1 MNFFAISRLLGL
13 LIGFIGLTMLLPLF
27 WAIYY
32 QDGTW
37 LSLLL
42 SAIIAIVAGGVLFG
56 VGSLRQQEVFRKE
69 ALAIVGLG
77 WLLTAGFGALPFIL
91 TGTIPHFI
99 DAYFE
104 TMSGFTTTG
113 SSILTNIEAMPP
125 GVLFWRSFTHWL
137 GGMGIVLLF
146 IAILPFLG
154 AGGRHLFKSEVPGVI
169 KESLTPKIKETASL
183 LWKIYVLFTVA
194 ETVLLLLAGMNL
206 FDALCHTFGTLATGG
221 FSTKN
226 TSIAHFK
233 SFSIEVIIMCFM
245 FLAATNFSLHFHTLR
260 GNFKI
265 YLYDNEFRTYFFI
278 LSGSIILISLELWLK
293 NVYATPFL
301 SLRYAAFQVIS
312 IMTTTG
318 FVTADFNNWTS
329 GAKALLVILM
339 FIGGCAGSTG
349 GGIKVIRWLILFKI
363 ARSQL
368 ERIFSPRSVY
378 QIKIGNTTVPESL
391 QVTTLSFFFT
401 FIAIFILGTFFIA
414 MFDIDLIT
422 SASAV
427 AATLNNIGPG
437 LEKVGA
443 VENFSTLP
451 YPAKVLLSLFM
462 VIGRLELYSILVL
475 FLPRFWRS
483 Y

>member
-1 MNFFAISRLLGL
+1 
-13 LIGFIGLTMLLPLF
+13 
-27 WAIYY
+27 
-32 QDGTW
+32 
-37 LSLLL
+37 
-42 SAIIAIVAGGVLFG
+42 
-56 VGSLRQQEVFRKE
+56 
-69 ALAIVGLG
+69 
-77 WLLTAGFGALPFIL
+77 

-154 AGGRHLFKSEVPGVI
+154 AGGRHLFKSEVSGVI
-169 KESLTPKIKETASL
+169 KESLTPRIKETASM
-183 LWKIYVLFTVA
+183 LWKIYLLFTVA
-194 ETVLLLLAGMNL
+194 ETGLLLLAGMNL

-226 TSIAHFK
+226 ASIAHFN
-233 SFSIEVIIMCFM
+233 SLSVEIIIMCFIV
-245 FLAATNFSLHFHTLR
+245 LAATNFSLHFQAFNGR
-260 GNFKI
+260 YKV
-265 YLYDNEFRTYFFI
+265 YLFDAEFRSYFI
-278 LSGSIILISLELWLK
+278 IIIGSIIVISLDLWLK
-293 NVYATPFL
+293 NIYATPL
-301 SLRYAAFQVIS
+301 VSLRYSAFQVIS
-312 IMTTTG
+312 IMTSTG

-329 GAKALLVILM
+329 GAKTLLIILM
-339 FIGGCAGSTG
+339 FIGGCAGSTS
-349 GGIKVIRWLILFKI
+349 GGIKVIRWVILFKI

-368 ERIFSPRSVY
+368 ERVFSPRSVY
-378 QIKIGNTTVPESL
+378 QIKIGNTLITESL
-391 QVTTLSFFFT
+391 QLTTMSFFFMYT
-401 FIAIFILGTFFIA
+401 VIFILGTFIVA
-414 MFDIDLIT
+414 LFDIDLVT

-427 AATLNNIGPG
+427 AATLNTVGPG

-443 VENFSTLP
+443 IGNFSALP
-451 YPAKVLLSLFM
+451 YPVKALLSIFM

-475 FLPRFWRS
+475 LLPRFWRN